1 MKNLLI
7 VGGGSAGWMAAAYL
21 NGALNLRG
29 QRPTVSITLL
39 ESPDIPR
46 ISVGEATIPSMRH
59 LLAVVGIDEE
69 AFMRSA
75 DATFKQSIKYQNWVH
90 NDGSFYH
97 HPFTLIPQ
105 QPLDRA
111 GELWLSSDQS
121 IPFMDTC
128 SLQTRLCE
136 ANRVPVASGPE
147 AVKHP
152 MKYAYHMNAQKFADT
167 LRDFS
172 TARGVRHVLAN
183 LQEVNQDER
192 GWLESVRTDTA
203 GELHADIFVDCTGF
217 AGHLID
223 KTLGVDLEDFSQY
236 LLCNRAVT
244 MHLPYERF
252 YPGYIRPYTT
262 ATALSSGWVWD
273 IPMQNQRSI
282 GYVHSS
288 AFISKE
294 AAESELRAY
303 QGPGTED
310 LSVRFVDFT
319 VGRRKKAWVN
329 NCIAIGLSSGFI
341 EPLESTGLYLSD
353 LGAVLLAE
361 HWPRD
366 EGAIQQLSSRYNR
379 LMANRY
385 YEILDFINMHYCLTK
400 RTDTEFWKEVRK
412 PERVN
417 PRLRAKLAM
426 WQQKPPS
433 LHDFEDQ
440 WFDGM
445 ATPEPLSDWSA
456 IGGRPPVDTGGL
468 WDHKSYE
475 CILYGMQFLD
485 ECVDRWY
492 GNDRPKTQ
500 VLPQVTRMM
509 GDMPRMMDHSQW
521 LQAKLGMLQY
531 HTAEM
536 PLGWSGQSP
545 SRQHQPQR

>member
-1 MKNLLI
+1 MQKILI

-29 QRPTVSITLL
+29 KRPRVAITLV

-59 LLAVVGIDEE
+59 LLSVVGIKEDD
-69 AFMRSA
+69 FMRAA
-75 DATFKQSIKYQNWVH
+75 DATFKQSIKYQNWVRK
-90 NDGSFYH
+90 DGSFYH
-97 HPFTLIPQ
+97 HPFTLVKE

-121 IPFMDTC
+121 MPFMDTC
-128 SLQTRLCE
+128 TLQAPICE
-136 ANRVPVASGPE
+136 ANKAPISAGLGGAQGSLN
-147 AVKHP
+147 
-152 MKYAYHMNAQKFADT
+152 YAYHMNAQKFADT

-172 TARGVRHVLAN
+172 TARGVEHVYAN
-183 LQEVNQDER
+183 FEGVDLDDQ
-192 GWLESVRTDTA
+192 GWIQSVRTDTA
-203 GELHADIFVDCTGF
+203 GTISADMFVDCTGF
-217 AGHLID
+217 TGLLIS
-223 KTLGVDLEDFSQY
+223 KTLNVGFEDYAQF

-252 YPGYIRPYTT
+252 YPGTIRPYTT

-288 AFISKE
+288 DFISKE
-294 AAESELRAY
+294 EAEEELRSY

-310 LSVRFVDFT
+310 LPVRFVDFK
-319 VGRRKKAWVN
+319 VGRRKQLWVN
-329 NCIAIGLSSGFI
+329 NCVAIGLAGGFI

-366 EGAIQQLSSRYNR
+366 RSSVHELSSRYNR

-400 RTDTEFWKEVRK
+400 RTDTPFWREVQK
-412 PERVN
+412 PERIN
-417 PRLRAKLAM
+417 PRLAAKLAM
-426 WQQKPPS
+426 WRHKLPS
-433 LHDFEDQ
+433 SHDFEDQ
-440 WFDGM
+440 WFNGM
-445 ATPEPLSDWSA
+445 ASTEQLFDWEA
-456 IGGRPPVDTGGL
+456 IGGRGPVDTGGL

-475 CILYGMQFLD
+475 CILHGMHFFD
-485 ECVDRWY
+485 EYADQWF
-492 GNDRPKTQ
+492 GAERPITQ
-500 VLPQVTRMM
+500 RLPQVER
-509 GDMPRMMDHSQW
+509 GLSQAANLPDHAHW
-521 LQAKLGMLQY
+521 LQTSLGASTY
-531 HTAEM
+531 HTGDKPA
-536 PLGWSGQSP
+536 GWGSA
-545 SRQHQPQR
+545 